1 MQPVTSIPTFP
12 EDIVNLHEALQ
23 ALMPPRSDYF
33 KPAGDFPTRDDLVK
47 LARYVGMEGE
57 NYGASTS
64 KAVKFFQTQ
73 EGLEPRRAGSMDKAT
88 ADKMNQYLQDL
99 GAFDDPDKRVV
110 FGQVRYAPAGGT
122 TGAPAHDT
130 PVYVFDES
138 GSRTVILNKGST
150 NSDGRYELSFMFS
163 DGQKRW
169 VGVPVAGGGFDPKV
183 QLTRDRDHRI
193 EKNLV
198 VPQGVVT
205 QDFTVQGAVRRAQ
218 GEPDAGMPIP
228 NVTVSAFVASES
240 NRKLTPSG
248 TTVASGQYMIRATAK
263 AGATLFVA
271 IESST
276 GFAVRSSSWTN
287 TGGTTT
293 KDLELSSLANDGAYI
308 VRGRVTGALPASGV
322 LVRAFDKDIRSEEL
336 LGECS
341 PGSDGQYEI
350 RYGRSDFARGE
361 KPGSGAELRMRV
373 FSGSEQ
379 LPATPTALNGPY
391 NAPQVTVIDLDV
403 VDEISLAMSE
413 YERHLADIEPVRDS
427 VPVADF
433 TDADIEFVAGE
444 TGIEQAHVAWLT
456 EAAKS
461 EASLKANKNVNIPAR
476 FFYGWLRMGASGD
489 IALLLQ
495 AATQKLLDLLGTAI
509 SEAIIPNEAA
519 AALKALG
526 TLLDDLRASS
536 VLEPSGEGPTASLG
550 DVLGVLTTPLGD
562 DQSQALVKLLAE
574 ATPEEDLSDKIRS
587 GMDLSTAQF
596 NDVRNLLALRRIT
609 KGDLPVLTGAAA
621 AIRSDERF
629 AAAPATAA
637 IAGQRADDW
646 KALLTRVGSAPPAG
660 QTVDDWAA
668 SLERSAAE
676 TMPTDFLMAAG
687 LRAPAATALAVML
700 DSGNTGAGRDALQR
714 LAGRFN
720 GLGLAEVF
728 AADDSSAARGLEAS
742 RRIAVLNRVYALN
755 PELDFLA
762 LDYLPGGSSMTEIG
776 LGGIADADRTM
787 VLGVLKTHQRVQRLT
802 GRAQD
807 TERLLDA
814 GYSSAKKVF
823 EADAD
828 RVMLDTGLSSA
839 SIGSIMS
846 RAAEVVGGLVSSMT
860 FATLVAQNISLGL
873 QTPLSGSLANSTVA
887 DFFTSI
893 PGFADLFGRQS
904 TCRCQHCQSVL
915 SPSAY
920 FVDLMWF
927 VETRLTRIAYAGRP
941 THPFR
946 LRGRRP
952 DLWTLRLDCHGTDE
966 LVPTLDIINGL
977 LEKHIAASISVTTT
991 VAEVYAKLALEV
1003 GSFGQPFSLPL
1014 ARIDLLLGHFLR
1026 TRAEIAKGLSAASA
1040 SYARIRLGL
1049 TVTDWDLIFR
1059 SREADIPFLRL
1070 IYGAP
1075 VTDNLTAAK
1084 EVDVQLLVAR
1094 ADWTRDAL
1102 GQLLKCDS
1110 VLGGATVVFKSTK
1123 STPQSVQNDIEV
1135 VSGLTLGV
1143 LDRLHRFTRL
1153 CKAVRL
1159 EPRQLDDLLRTLAP
1173 AGSRMTVSQLVSI
1186 GLLLDIQSRF
1196 TLDVEELCALI
1207 GPILRTPADGTA
1219 LFDRLF
1225 NLRPFVDQQGAWPAV
1240 PATRFT
1246 HPAFVPTGSSTPD
1259 NRTLQ
1264 RLLAGLQVSD
1274 TELVALLEGLGLA
1287 STAAPAVA
1295 LDEPNLT
1302 LLYRHAR
1309 AARLLGVE
1317 AQELMVFMRCANIGQ
1332 GTPLRLLASEH
1343 LLALV
1348 SAFDQWQASSY
1359 LLQDVAFILS
1369 GIASVPSHPRSGQ
1382 LCRSAIDRLV
1392 RDRPFEFS
1400 ETLLASIPRI
1410 SEDDSRKILAFNT
1423 AVASTDAVADR
1434 PLERS
1439 PGSSMLRLR
1448 PAADPGAAAWQLRI
1462 PADVTLPVGT
1472 TAQEIAALLRP
1483 YDPLA
1488 AVRDALASA
1497 MDVSA
1502 EKLDQLLA
1510 LCLDAANL
1518 PQPLDLDRS
1527 AIVGAVYRESA
1538 SDLESTVFNSR
1549 VTLLRLLVLFDHP
1562 EWTSDALSVLNQGLA
1577 STPVV
1582 AVVFDGAGSVSF
1594 DWRAVVEAGTYARIA
1609 RVAVEPDDPASAST
1623 SPVRLAAALAAAS
1636 QGRAADDALFAA
1648 ALRVDVLQVAAVRRQ
1663 LRPAN
1668 GSVRAIDYLDRMRDA
1683 LALANSFKASG
1694 ETLAQMVPE
1703 IALPVLDPTNI
1714 AAYEAALRAAAS
1726 VEYAALTSAVD
1737 GLYAIVRIVY
1747 PDEETFQAKLEPF
1760 DDISRGRR
1768 RDALVEFLLHPSGLP
1783 DPLRFRTP
1791 SDLLAYFL
1799 MDVEVGGCARTST
1812 IVAATL
1818 SVQLYVHRVL
1828 MQLEQAMWEGI
1839 PGTRVRSALSA
1850 VASQWDWRK
1859 HYRVWEAN
1867 RKIFLYPENYLEPDL
1882 RDDKTPNYVEFGDS
1896 LAQQEITES
1905 SVADAYARYLTGFET
1920 LARLAIVGAF
1930 HDVGTDPAAPRDKLH
1945 LLGMTNEDPPVY
1957 YLRTLSQILPD
1968 APLAADYK
1976 SLTYGAWRK
1985 LDVQIPVPYATPIVL
2000 DGRLHVLWLE
2010 IATTPKNKLVNGQS
2024 VFVGYQH
2031 RFKLRF
2037 TSLKA
2042 NGTWT
2047 PPQDVGVSADGV
2059 PQTQTLSDLLYPPP
2073 RTSPTATSSSGSG
2086 QIVDVTSQLAGQ
2098 FSFSFPTTKFLGVLH
2113 SDEARDDYKLR
2124 GPVWNKVYA
2133 EVQSDPL
2140 THKTRVIVW
2149 AVGQDAAG
2157 SFSSVGVYAQVRGQ
2171 LDLFARDCVVQPVV
2185 NAIGTVSKFLRLAG
2199 GAVEV
2204 MSLPVAGIGFPN
2216 RFSFCALPLR
2226 ENLRIGTSQWYGNI
2240 VGFQGAHPVNREDH
2254 RAVDGRTAVNPL
2266 DAIMTAGKH
2275 TLMVRV
2281 SGSQTGAQAGIVSLG
2296 TTLRDV
2302 LSRRLFS
2309 GGISSLLDTAFQ
2321 ASLKEAHLPLA
2332 NRSTS
2337 LLVQTSAEDPL
2348 ANAYGIYFRELLF
2361 EIPYATALSLN
2372 SQQRFASAQRWFHY
2386 LFDPTNSDTD
2396 ADRVW
2401 RYREFRNVTLPTLRD
2416 ALTNTAAIAAYQD
2429 DPFNPHAIARLRPG
2443 TRQRAVVMRYIDN
2456 LLDWGDSLFTEF
2468 TMESLNE
2475 ATMLYVL
2482 ANDILGPRP
2491 ADVGDCGEGGV
2502 DPRTYEQI
2510 ELHAL
2515 DKGSS
2520 EFLLE
2525 LELVSG
2531 GLKTHYTGSGGP
2543 YAKFFDLRLE
2553 EPARAALGP
2562 QVRAA
2567 RTAAFAAGEAGPA
2580 NLPGQG
2586 MFSGLDAGQSGT
2598 PMWRSAGGTHF
2609 PVNGLGS
2616 AIGAISPS
2624 SGGARAFWTGGP
2636 VNPGNI
2642 DPAGPS
2648 IDGGVFGNETLI
2660 PVDFRLPPKLGVAG
2674 REGNS
2679 EFGDVRLP
2687 GTRRTPDFDIV
2698 DQVSTRIP
2706 IFCVPANGDLLAYWD
2721 RVDDRLRK
2729 IRNCMDLTGANRRPS
2744 LFSPEIDPALLAR
2757 LRAAGLSLDDAL
2769 AASNASVPPYRF
2781 TYLIEK
2787 ARQHV
2792 QTVQA
2797 FSSAL
2802 LAAIER
2808 KDGEEL
2814 SQLRAVQEKNV
2825 LTLRKSILQLE
2836 IDAAEA
2842 TTASLTKHSDMLQF
2856 RQDFYRQLQAVG
2868 RIPEEQ
2874 AEQSARNV
2882 SAGLREQ
2889 EALFGILAGVL
2900 GLIPNLGSPMAITY
2914 GGVQFKGVAAGF
2926 LNALRSAGTLADVM
2940 AEMSGREASQ
2950 KRRLEEWGLQE
2961 KLATRDLEEVASTI
2975 ASAQA
2980 RADITRRSLDVHMT
2994 TIDQAD
3000 EVLALYREKFT
3011 SYGMFSWLS
3020 TRLHR
3025 LHREAFNAAVSMAQ
3039 MAERAYRFERED
3051 DNAIGL
3057 SGDYWDAQRAG
3068 LGAADA
3074 LLLDLNR
3081 LEQRFIET
3089 NFRTLEIEQSFSLS
3103 QFDPS
3108 ALVLLRETGAC
3119 TFEVPELFFDLA
3131 YPGHYRRR
3139 IKAIRLT
3146 MPCVVGPYANVG
3158 ATLRLKHSSV
3168 RKTATTGAMGIS
3180 DVPLRHVAAIAT
3192 SSGQSDSGV
3201 FEFSFRDERY
3211 MPFEGAGAISG
3222 WSLSLPKSAR
3232 TFDYRTIS
3240 DVILRIAYTAY
3251 ADDTLR
3257 DQVDARDGVI
3267 MRYLQTAGLPRIV
3280 SLKHEFPDAWSKLAR
3295 SAPGTDVKLT
3305 FDDRL
3310 LPFFL
3315 SGMVLADAKFD
3326 LLLRLKTGVTLTS
3339 ATQFSF
3345 DAQALGGSAPALA
3358 FADDADTA
3366 CKRATTA
3373 ATLPVMGEHALKV
3386 VDAGPLKPAA
3396 PAQGALDDSKV
3407 LDVLLR
3413 VALVRKTPPAP

>member
-1 MQPVTSIPTFP
+1 MQPVTSLPTSP
-12 EDIVNLHEALQ
+12 EEIVNLHEALQ

-33 KPAGDFPTRDDLVK
+33 KPAGEFPTKDDLIK

-57 NYGASTS
+57 NYGLYTG
-64 KAVKFFQTQ
+64 KAVKFFQAQ
-73 EGLEPRRAGSMDKAT
+73 EGLEPRRAGSMDKKT
-88 ADKMNQYLQDL
+88 ADKMNEYLQDL
-99 GAFDDPDKRVV
+99 GAFDDPDKRVA
-110 FGQVRYAPAGGT
+110 FGQVRYATGGT
-122 TGAPAHDT
+122 TGAPAPDT

-138 GSRTVILNKGST
+138 GSRSVVLNRGST
-150 NSDGRYELSFMFS
+150 NSDGRYELSFMFAV
-163 DGQKRW
+163 GQKRW
-169 VGVPVAGGGFDPKV
+169 VGIPVAGGGFDPKA
-183 QLTRDRDHRI
+183 QLSRDSGKRI
-193 EKNLV
+193 EENLV
-198 VPQGVVT
+198 VPQVVVT
-205 QDFTVQGAVRRAQ
+205 QDFTVQGTVRRAQ
-218 GEPDAGMPIP
+218 GQPDAGTPVP
-228 NVTVSAFVASES
+228 NVTVSTFVGSES
-240 NRKLTPSG
+240 NRKLTPSA
-248 TTVASGQYMIRATAK
+248 TTDANGLYEIKSTAK

-271 IESST
+271 IESAA

-287 TGGTTT
+287 TGGITTR
-293 KDLELSSLANDGAYI
+293 DLELSSLANDGAYV
-308 VRGRVTGALPASGV
+308 VRGRVTGAVPARGV
-322 LVRAFDKDIRSEEL
+322 VVRAFDKDIRSEEL
-336 LGECS
+336 LGECA
-341 PGSDGQYEI
+341 PGSDGRYEI
-350 RYGRSDFARGE
+350 RYSRADFARGE

-373 FSGSEQ
+373 FSGNDQ
-379 LPATPTALNGPY
+379 LPATPTALDGPY

-413 YERHLADIEPVRDS
+413 YEHHLAAIEPVRDS
-427 VPVADF
+427 VPVGNF

-444 TGIEQAHVAWLT
+444 TGIEQSHVTWLT

-461 EASLKANKNVNIPAR
+461 EASFKAKKNVDIPAR
-476 FFYGWLRMGASGD
+476 FFYGWLRVGASGD

-495 AATQKLLDLLGTAI
+495 APTQKLLDLLTTAI
-509 SEAIIPNEAA
+509 SDAIIPNETAL
-519 AALKALG
+519 ALKALG
-526 TLLDDLRASS
+526 ALLDDLRASS
-536 VLEPSGEGPTASLG
+536 VLEPSGDGSAASLG
-550 DVLGVLTTPLGD
+550 DVLGVLTTPLGG

-574 ATPEEDLSDKIRS
+574 ASPEEDLADKIRS
-587 GMDLSTAQF
+587 SMSLSTAQF

-609 KGDLPVLTGAAA
+609 NGDLPTLIGAAA
-621 AIRSDERF
+621 AIRSDARF
-629 AAAPATAA
+629 AQAPATAT

-646 KALLTRVGSAPPAG
+646 KALLTGLGNAPPAG
-660 QTVDDWAA
+660 QTLDDWAV
-668 SLERSAAE
+668 SLERSTAT
-676 TMPTDFLMAAG
+676 TMSTDFLMAAG
-687 LRAPAATALAVML
+687 LRAPGAAALANL
-700 DSGNTGAGRDALQR
+700 LESGDGGGVLGR
-714 LAGRFN
+714 LAGRFE
-720 GLGLAEVF
+720 GLGLADVF
-728 AADDSSAARGLEAS
+728 GADDSAAARAQEAS
-742 RRIAVLNRVYALN
+742 RRFDVLNRVYALN
-755 PELDFLA
+755 PDLDFLA
-762 LDYLPGGSSMTEIG
+762 LDYLPGGSAATEIA
-776 LGGIADADRTM
+776 LGGIAQADFPI
-787 VLGVLKTHQRVQRLT
+787 VLGVLKTHQRVQQLT
-802 GRAQD
+802 GHAQD
-807 TERLLDA
+807 TERLLEAGYASAKAILDA
-814 GYSSAKKVF
+814 G
-823 EADAD
+823 ADQ
-828 RVMLDTGLSSA
+828 VSLDTDLPIA
-839 SIGSIMS
+839 SIGTIMI
-846 RAAEVVGGLVSSMT
+846 RAGEIIGGVVSSMT
-860 FATLVAQNISLGL
+860 YATLVAQNMSLGHD
-873 QTPLSGSLANSTVA
+873 TPLFGSSVQPTVA
-887 DFFTSI
+887 DFFTQI

-915 SPSAY
+915 SPAAY

-941 THPFR
+941 GNPFS

-952 DLWTLRLDCHGTDE
+952 DLWTLQLDCQGTDT
-966 LVPTLDIINGL
+966 LVATLDIVNGL
-977 LEKHIAASISVTTT
+977 LEQHIAASISATTT

-1003 GSFGQPFSLPL
+1003 GSFAQPFSLPL
-1014 ARIDLLLGHFLR
+1014 SRIELLLGHFVR
-1026 TRAEIAKGLSAASA
+1026 TRAQVAKGLGAAGSV
-1040 SYARIRLGL
+1040 YARIRLGL
-1049 TVTDWDLIFR
+1049 PLIEWDLIIR
-1059 SREADIPFLRL
+1059 SREADVAFLRL
-1070 IYGAP
+1070 IYGAA
-1075 VTDNLTAAK
+1075 VTDNLTPAK
-1084 EVDVQLLVAR
+1084 QVDVQLLMAR
-1094 ADWTRDAL
+1094 ADWTRDEL
-1102 GQLLKCDS
+1102 GRLLACDS
-1110 VLGGATVVFKSTK
+1110 VLAGATVGYKSTK

-1153 CKAVRL
+1153 RKAAGL
-1159 EPRQLDDLLRTLAP
+1159 EPVQLDELLATLASAAP
-1173 AGSRMTVSQLVSI
+1173 RMTEPQLVSI
-1186 GLLLDIQSRF
+1186 ALLLDFRARF
-1196 TLDVEELCALI
+1196 ALDIDDLCALI
-1207 GPILRTPADGTA
+1207 GPILRTPTGGTA

-1225 NLRPFVDQQGAWPAV
+1225 NLRPFVDQQGHWPA
-1240 PATRFT
+1240 ATAPVFK
-1246 HPAFVPTGSSTPD
+1246 HPALVSSGSSTPD

-1264 RLLAGLQVSD
+1264 RLLAGLQIGD
-1274 TELVALLEGLGLA
+1274 AELVALLTGLGLA
-1287 STAAPAVA
+1287 STALPAVE
-1295 LDEPNLT
+1295 LNEVNLA

-1309 AARLLGVE
+1309 VSRLLGIE
-1317 AQELMVFMRCANIGQ
+1317 AQALLDLMRCAVVGQ
-1332 GTPLRLLASEH
+1332 RTAMTASLRLQSSDD
-1343 LLALV
+1343 LLNLV
-1348 SAFDQWQASSY
+1348 AAFDQWQASGY
-1359 LLQDVAFILS
+1359 ALADIAFILD
-1369 GIASVPSHPRSGQ
+1369 GVATLPSHPRSDQ
-1382 LCRSAIDRLV
+1382 LCSAAIDRLV

-1400 ETLLASIPRI
+1400 ETVLSSIPGI
-1410 SEDDSRKILAFNT
+1410 SEDNSRRILAVNMAMANT
-1423 AVASTDAVADR
+1423 DSVADR
-1434 PLERS
+1434 PLERA

-1448 PAADPGAAAWQLRI
+1448 SSADPTSGAWRLQI
-1462 PADVTLPVGT
+1462 PAEVTLPAGT
-1472 TAQEIAALLRP
+1472 TPQQVAALLRP
-1483 YDPLA
+1483 YDPLL

-1497 MDVSA
+1497 MDIPA
-1502 EKLDQLLA
+1502 GKLDQLLV
-1510 LCLDAANL
+1510 LCLGATKRPL
-1518 PQPLDLDRS
+1518 PLSVDRD
-1527 AIVGAVYRESA
+1527 AIVSAAYVARAGGLEAAVFDTRA
-1538 SDLESTVFNSR
+1538 A
-1549 VTLLRLLVLFDHP
+1549 LLRLLVLFDRA
-1562 EWTSDALSVLNQGLA
+1562 EWTSDALVALNRGLA
-1577 STPVV
+1577 AAIPVPLVFDSAV
-1582 AVVFDGAGSVSF
+1582 AVEFA
-1594 DWRAVVEAGTYARIA
+1594 WRAVIEAGTYARIA
-1609 RVAVEPDDPASAST
+1609 RASVDEDDPDSAST
-1623 SPVRLAAALAAAS
+1623 SSARIAAALAAALRG
-1636 QGRAADDALFAA
+1636 QAADDASFAA

-1663 LRPAN
+1663 LRAPNADI
-1668 GSVRAIDYLDRMRDA
+1668 RPIAYLDGLGDA
-1683 LALANSFKASG
+1683 LALADSFGASG
-1694 ETLAQMVPE
+1694 ETLAQMVPD
-1703 IALPVLDPTNI
+1703 IGLPPSGDAT
-1714 AAYEAALRAAAS
+1714 YEAELRTAAAT
-1726 VEYAALTSAVD
+1726 EYATLSSAVD
-1737 GLYAIVRIVY
+1737 GLYAIVRITY
-1747 PDEETFQAKLEPF
+1747 PDEPTFEAKVEPF
-1760 DDISRGRR
+1760 DDISRGLR
-1768 RDALVEFLLHPSGLP
+1768 RDALVDFLLHPSGLQ
-1783 DPLRFRTP
+1783 DPLQFRTS
-1791 SDLLAYFL
+1791 SDLLGYFL
-1799 MDVEVGGCARTST
+1799 MDVEVGGCARTSA

-1828 MQLEQAMWEGI
+1828 MQLEQGMWQGI
-1839 PGTRVRSALSA
+1839 PATVVQSALSS
-1850 VASQWDWRK
+1850 VTSQWDWRQ

-1882 RDDKTPNYVEFGDS
+1882 RDDKTPNYLEVGDS
-1896 LAQQEITES
+1896 LAQQEISES
-1905 SVADAYARYLTGFET
+1905 SVTDAYARYLTGFET

-1930 HDVGTDPAAPRDKLH
+1930 HDVGTDPAAPKDKLH

-2042 NGTWT
+2042 NGSWT

-2113 SDEARDDYKLR
+2113 SDEAQDDYKLR

-2157 SFSSVGVYAQVRGQ
+2157 SFSRVGVYAQVRGQ
-2171 LDLFARDCVVQPVV
+2171 LDLFARDCVAQPVV

-2321 ASLKEAHLPLA
+2321 ASLKEAPLPLA

-2416 ALTNTAAIAAYQD
+2416 ALTNTAAIAAYQE

-2491 ADVGDCGEGGV
+2491 ADVGDCGEGSV

-2531 GLKTHYTGSGGP
+2531 GLKSHYTGSGGP
-2543 YAKFFDLRLE
+2543 YAKFFDLRFE
-2553 EPARAALGP
+2553 EPVRAVLGP

-2567 RTAAFAAGEAGPA
+2567 RTADFAAGEGGPA
-2580 NLPGQG
+2580 NLPGQT
-2586 MFSGLDAGQSGT
+2586 MFSGLAGQSGT

-2660 PVDFRLPPKLGVAG
+2660 PVDFRLPPKLGVTG
-2674 REGNS
+2674 RDGNS

-2687 GTRRTPDFDIV
+2687 GTRRTPDLDIV

-2729 IRNCMDLTGANRRPS
+2729 IRNCMDITGANRRPS

-2792 QTVQA
+2792 QTVQG

-2856 RQDFYRQLQAVG
+2856 RQDFYRQLRAVG

-2874 AEQSARNV
+2874 AEQAARNV

-2914 GGVQFKGVAAGF
+2914 GGVQLQGVPAGF

-2961 KLATRDLEEVASTI
+2961 KLATRDLAEITSTI
-2975 ASAQA
+2975 ASAKA
-2980 RADITRRSLDVHMT
+2980 RADIARRSLEVHTT

-3025 LHREAFNAAVSMAQ
+3025 LHREAFNAAVSMAR

-3051 DNAIGL
+3051 DDAIGL
-3057 SGDYWDAQRAG
+3057 SNDYWNAQYAG

-3074 LLLDLNR
+3074 LMLDLNR

-3089 NFRTLEIEQSFSLS
+3089 NFRTLEVEQSFSVA

-3108 ALVLLRETGAC
+3108 ALTLLRETGECA
-3119 TFEVPELFFDLA
+3119 FNVPEIFFDLA

-3139 IKAIRLT
+3139 IKAVRLT
-3146 MPCVVGPYANVG
+3146 IPCVVGPYTNVG
-3158 ATLRLKHSSV
+3158 ATLRLKNSAL
-3168 RKTATTGAMGIS
+3168 RKAATTSLAGLR
-3180 DVPLRHVAAIAT
+3180 DVPLRHASAIAT

-3222 WSLSLPKSAR
+3222 WSLALPKAAR

-3240 DVILRIAYTAY
+3240 DVILRIAYTAE
-3251 ADDTLR
+3251 ADDGLR
-3257 DQVDARDGVI
+3257 DQVDAQDGVI
-3267 MRYLQTAGLPRIV
+3267 MQYLQTAGLPRIV
-3280 SLKHEFPDAWSKLAR
+3280 SLRHEFPDAWSKLVR

-3305 FDDRL
+3305 FDDRM

-3315 SGMVLADAKFD
+3315 SGMPLNDAKFD

-3339 ATQFSF
+3339 ATQFAF
-3345 DAQALGGSAPALA
+3345 DGQALGGSAPAPA
-3358 FADDADTA
+3358 FADDVATA
-3366 CKRATTA
+3366 CKRATTV
-3373 ATLPVMGEHALKV
+3373 ATLPVMGEHTLKV
-3386 VDAGPLKPAA
+3386 VDAGPLKPATA
-3396 PAQGALDDSKV
+3396 AQGALDDSKV